1 MRLFLLSLACL
12 VCAEAAGRIP
22 PPPLVAEPVLAK
34 SAVPVRVEPADAA
47 KLVLAKSARPQLADV
62 EPVDAAKLVLDAKLV
77 LAESGRPLL
86 GDVRLKNVVP
96 VRVEPADDAVQLEP
110 AQMDDDAPA
119 QNSSEPD
126 DDTPAQA
133 AAEPDDDAQ
142 AAEPD
147 DDAAQVVVEPAE
159 PAA

>member
-12 VCAEAAGRIP
+12 VCAEAAGRIT

-34 SAVPVRVEPADAA
+34 SAVPVRVEP
-47 KLVLAKSARPQLADV
+47 
-62 EPVDAAKLVLDAKLV
+62 VDAAKLVLDAKLV
-77 LAESGRPLL
+77 LPESGRPLL

-110 AQMDDDAPA
+110 AQMDDDDAPA

-126 DDTPAQA
+126 DDAQA
-133 AAEPDDDAQ
+133 

>member
-1 MRLFLLSLACL
+1 MRLFLLLLACL
-12 VCAEAAGRIP
+12 VCAAAADRIT

-34 SAVPVRVEPADAA
+34 SARPPLVRVEPADAA
-47 KLVLAKSARPQLADV
+47 KLVL
-62 EPVDAAKLVLDAKLV
+62 DAKLV
-77 LAESGRPLL
+77 LPESGRPLL

-126 DDTPAQA
+126 ADAAQAAAEPDDDTPAQA
-133 AAEPDDDAQ
+133 AAEP
-142 AAEPD
+142 AEPD
-147 DDAAQVVVEPAE
+147 DDAPTPE

>member
-47 KLVLAKSARPQLADV
+47 KLVL
-62 EPVDAAKLVLDAKLV
+62 DAKLV
-77 LAESGRPLL
+77 LPESGRPLL

-119 QNSSEPD
+119 QNSSEPA

-142 AAEPD
+142 AAAEPD

>member
-12 VCAEAAGRIP
+12 VCAEAAGRIT

-34 SAVPVRVEPADAA
+34 SAVPVR
-47 KLVLAKSARPQLADV
+47 V

-96 VRVEPADDAVQLEP
+96 VRVEPADDAAVQLEP

-119 QNSSEPD
+119 QNSSEPA